1 MVVPTQRAKGR
12 GGEAGREGW
21 ARWLAGEIA
30 GRGDEKGQS
39 GPVICGE
46 RAWVCGGGRIAAKGR
61 GCVVVGAGE
70 PEIGLRRRVR
80 RAGAGCEC
88 KLL

>member
-21 ARWLAGEIA
+21 ARWLAGEMA
-30 GRGDEKGQS
+30 GLGDEKGQS

-46 RAWVCGGGRIAAKGR
+46 RAWVCGGGRRGARNRTEAAGPPGR
-61 GCVVVGAGE
+61 GWV
-70 PEIGLRRRVR
+70 
-80 RAGAGCEC
+80 
-88 KLL
+88 